1 MRRLIVTK
9 EQLKEFVETK
19 KAEKVFYDIV
29 EELHKN
35 GKFLNESVSKNKA
48 NRTVIENYRRKNLIT
63 PKVLEML
70 IKNKIIDESYEI
82 L

>member
-9 EQLKEFVETK
+9 EQLNEFVETK